1 MDDARRERLRR
12 HLRLVDDGVAPVVAR
27 WRAHIQC
34 RPGCSDCCH
43 QSFRIVDIEG
53 ELLRE
58 GLAALA
64 EPERADILARAQ
76 AWRPAGPSERMP
88 CPVLSSAGECRLY
101 EHRPRICRKYGIPL
115 WHPDRPHEVRTCEL
129 NFRGVADIDADAILE
144 PQAEWARDW
153 IRLHEDCDL
162 GPVNQGQR
170 TIAEQL
176 LAWHATPGDGKS
188 TER

>member
-1 MDDARRERLRR
+1 MDLARRERLRR
-12 HLRLVDDGVAPVVAR
+12 HLRLVDDGVAPVVER

-34 RPGCSDCCH
+34 RAGCSDCCH
-43 QSFRIVDIEG
+43 QSFRVADIEG
-53 ELLRE
+53 ELLRQ

-64 EPERADILARAQ
+64 PEVRDDILARARE
-76 AWRPAGPSERMP
+76 WRPDERMA

-129 NFRGVADIDADAILE
+129 NFRGVVDIDPDAILE
-144 PQAEWARDW
+144 PQAECARDW
-153 IRLHEDCDL
+153 IRLHDDCEL
-162 GPVNQGQR
+162 GPVAQPER

-176 LAWHATPGDGKS
+176 RDKS
-188 TER
+188 AEP